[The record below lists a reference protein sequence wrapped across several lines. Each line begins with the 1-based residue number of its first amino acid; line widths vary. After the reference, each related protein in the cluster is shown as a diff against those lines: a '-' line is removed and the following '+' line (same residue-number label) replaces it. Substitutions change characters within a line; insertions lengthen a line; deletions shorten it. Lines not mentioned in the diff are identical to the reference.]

1 MHRAN
6 ASMAAIEVGARPRY
20 VPLINLHTPSLT
32 YLNNRDTLPS
42 ISHLHFDKSHN
53 DHHDRSRYYLA
64 ESANA
69 PNTAPLTSPTSM
81 HSGPPPPYSC
91 APSTAPSVTAL
102 SGYISPPESTT
113 RRSTRD
119 EKESPGSRKSLPSIH
134 EALGAPLAA
143 PPSQHQPSMPHS
155 TGMAQSFPEAPRGPV
170 NPYSQSSAPP
180 PVLRDVF
187 SGGHKTPSTQAE
199 ANQPNPSYSP
209 TSGSDTRHSVSHH
222 FGYPGSP
229 RSHAPP
235 SFRSSSLANT
245 SFGGHNEPPPTR
257 SEPAFEGQRNG
268 FAFSQ
273 YNKPTPAGF
282 PPPPPSH
289 EPYQFTAGSKP
300 EDPRPPHSQPGSE
313 STYGDTVKRH
323 LDVFDAEMGLGEIF
337 EASSRTSDFSRIWS
351 QRYHSNNHPGFF
363 QESLPGLHEID
374 DMLRQSHRIFEN
386 LTHLRE
392 VVVAQQTAMSE
403 QRARLARGG
412 PMDEDYHGLSDDY
425 KNGGFSAGDA
435 KKRRGKAAPP
445 GRCHSCNRAET
456 PEWRRGPDGARTLC
470 NACGLHYAKLTR
482 KMGVNKAAAMS
493 GSNLR
498 PKSLDSTRP

>member
-6 ASMAAIEVGARPRY
+6 TSMAAIEVGARPRY

-32 YLNNRDTLPS
+32 YLNTRDTLPS

-91 APSTAPSVTAL
+91 APSTAPSATAL

-209 TSGSDTRHSVSHH
+209 TSGPDPRHPVPHH

-273 YNKPTPAGF
+273 YSKPTPAGF

-300 EDPRPPHSQPGSE
+300 EDPRPSHSQPGSE

-323 LDVFDAEMGLGEIF
+323 LDVFDAEMGLGEVCTTVGPIF
-337 EASSRTSDFSRIWS
+337 RETNLILSRFLRLPRGRPTFRESGVSATTRTIIRDSSKSRFLVYTRLMICFDSLTVSLRT
-351 QRYHSNNHPGFF
+351 
-363 QESLPGLHEID
+363 
-374 DMLRQSHRIFEN
+374 
-386 LTHLRE
+386 
-392 VVVAQQTAMSE
+392 
-403 QRARLARGG
+403 
-412 PMDEDYHGLSDDY
+412 
-425 KNGGFSAGDA
+425 
-435 KKRRGKAAPP
+435 
-445 GRCHSCNRAET
+445 
-456 PEWRRGPDGARTLC
+456 
-470 NACGLHYAKLTR
+470 
-482 KMGVNKAAAMS
+482 
-493 GSNLR
+493 
-498 PKSLDSTRP
+498 